1 MPLVHVVNTAYT
13 NLKLSTDGFEL
24 TFAINH
30 LGHFLL
36 TNLLI
41 DRIKEAPSARIINV
55 SSSGHYHARID
66 FNNLNSER
74 PYGPLKAYGWSK
86 LANILFTRKLAKELQ
101 GTGVTVNA
109 LHPGAIYTNIFSQN
123 LDFGM
128 VCIKLNEV
136 WLDQMFQH
144 TVALD
149 LVDAWL

>member
-1 MPLVHVVNTAYT
+1 MKERSGNDNVVFVQLDLASLDSVGKFAAKILEEELRIDILVNNAAGVVNTAYT
-13 NLKLSTDGFEL
+13 NLKSTDGFEL

-74 PYGPLKAYGWSK
+74 PYGPLKAYG
-86 LANILFTRKLAKELQ
+86 
-101 GTGVTVNA
+101 
-109 LHPGAIYTNIFSQN
+109 
-123 LDFGM
+123 
-128 VCIKLNEV
+128 
-136 WLDQMFQH
+136 
-144 TVALD
+144 
-149 LVDAWL
+149 